1 MKEEAERIL
10 REAQKE
16 VEFKK
21 KFAVKEL
28 EQIENNKK
36 NELGRADVIYQQKK
50 TSIEA
55 NYKWK
60 LDFQKKDL
68 ANDQVKLQMK
78 IKELEGLKAGELR
91 KIDEELIKTKSSIEN
106 RYKNIKQQFEIT
118 LDKQIYQIEN
128 DAKKRASKL
137 WKI

>member
-36 NELGRADVIYQQKK
+36 NELGKADVIYQQKK

>member
-16 VEFKK
+16 IEFKK

-36 NELGRADVIYQQKK
+36 NELGKADVIYQQKK

-106 RYKNIKQQFEIT
+106 QYKNIKQQFEIT

-137 WKI
+137 WKV